1 MALTEGCT
9 VSTCDKDGKVSEDLI
24 VTRIYS
30 FKWAKIQ
37 KEDKSAEWI
46 RSSLLTEKG

>member
-9 VSTCDKDGKVSEDLI
+9 ACLESIDGKEVEDLK

-30 FKWAKIQ
+30 FKWVKVE
-37 KEDKSAEWI
+37 KGDKSAEWI
-46 RSSLLTEKG
+46 RSSLLTEKE